1 MYFCK
6 KYIESNTIMRKLII
20 SICLLIGGVSV
31 QAQTVTSSERTVLE
45 AFTDTLKEMSASYSA
60 YSRMWDDLDMPA
72 PRVKLNADYYKLLV
86 PPTYYNAPLEQAL
99 ELNWEP
105 SDKLGLDA
113 VDSLFLLKK
122 NAVPQYEL
130 PNLAKSVEIDRWVN
144 EILLNVYLNY
154 PNIVKGNEASFA
166 DMKVLPNVHTIVTP
180 RKEDIVSYVMPEKE
194 KANAET
200 ELLVVKPNF
209 WKYTAAASMQFSQHS
224 ISDNW
229 YQGGESTNA
238 LNSDFRM
245 TANYNDKLKK
255 VQFENSLEIKLGF
268 ITAPSD
274 TVHNYKTNADL
285 FRLNSKLG
293 IQAVKNLFYTLSA
306 EFQTQFFSNYKT
318 NTNDLISTFFS
329 PANLKVAL
337 GLDYK
342 LNKGK
347 YNLSLLGNPFT
358 WRYIYLA
365 DKDIVNPSQFNV
377 EAGRRRASLFG
388 SEITAN
394 VTWKILDNLVY
405 RTKFDYFTTYESV
418 IMNWEN
424 TFEFKF
430 NRYLST
436 KIFLH
441 GRFDDGVKLTDD
453 NKTYFQFKE
462 MLTFGLSYT
471 IW

>member
-1 MYFCK
+1 MMMK
-6 KYIESNTIMRKLII
+6 KLII
-20 SICLLIGGVSV
+20 SICLLMGVSFV
-31 QAQTVTSSERTVLE
+31 QAQTTDPSKRTVLE
-45 AFTDTLKEMSASYSA
+45 AFTDTLQELSASYFA
-60 YSRMWDDLDMPA
+60 YHRMWDDLDIPT
-72 PRVKLNADYYKLLV
+72 PRVKLKVDYHKLIV
-86 PPTYYNAPLEQAL
+86 PPTYYYAPIQQAL
-99 ELNWEP
+99 ELDWEP
-105 SDKLGLDA
+105 SNKLGMDA
-113 VDSLFLLKK
+113 VDSL
-122 NAVPQYEL
+122 NAVKKSAEPQYEL
-130 PNLAKSVEIDRWVN
+130 PKLTKSVEVDRWVN
-144 EILLNVYLNY
+144 GILLNVYLKY

-166 DMKVLPNVHTIVTP
+166 DMKVLSDAHTIVTP
-180 RKEDIVSYVMPEKE
+180 RKEDIVSFVVPEKE
-194 KANAET
+194 KTNAET
-200 ELLVVKPNF
+200 ELLILKPNF
-209 WKYTAAASMQFSQHS
+209 WKYTAAASMQFSQHG

-238 LNSDFRM
+238 LNSEFRM
-245 TANYNDKLKK
+245 TANYNDKQK

-285 FRLNSKLG
+285 FRINSKLG
-293 IQAVKNLFYTLSA
+293 IRAIKNLYYTLSG

-329 PANLKVAL
+329 PANLKLSL

-342 LNKGK
+342 QNKNK
-347 YNLSLLGNPFT
+347 YNLSILGNPFS
-358 WRYIYLA
+358 WRYVYLA
-365 DKDIVNPSQFNV
+365 NDKIVNPSQFNV
-377 EAGRRRASLFG
+377 EAGKRRASLFG

-394 VTWKILDNLVY
+394 VTWKIRDNLTY
-405 RTKFDYFTTYESV
+405 RTKFDYFPTYEKV

-436 KIFLH
+436 KVFLH
-441 GRFDDGVKLTDD
+441 GRFDDGVTLTDD
-453 NKTYFQFKE
+453 NRTYFQFKE

>member
-1 MYFCK
+1 MMK
-6 KYIESNTIMRKLII
+6 KKLFI
-20 SICLLIGGVSV
+20 SICLLMSFLLV
-31 QAQTVTSSERTVLE
+31 QAQTTSSTKKTVLE
-45 AFTDTLKEMSASYSA
+45 AFTDTLQEMSASYFA
-60 YSRMWDDLDMPA
+60 YHRMWGDLDIPA
-72 PRVKLNADYYKLLV
+72 PRVKLKADYHKLIV
-86 PPTYYNAPLEQAL
+86 PPTYYFAPVQQAF
-99 ELNWEP
+99 ELDWEP
-105 SDKLGLDA
+105 SDKMGMDA
-113 VDSLFLLKK
+113 VDSLNMVIKS
-122 NAVPQYEL
+122 AEPQYEL
-130 PNLAKSVEIDRWVN
+130 PKLTNSVGADRWVN
-144 EILLNVYLNY
+144 EILLNVYLKY

-166 DMKVLPNVHTIVTP
+166 DMKVLSDAHTIVTP
-180 RKEDIVSYVMPEKE
+180 RKENIVSYVMPGNEKT
-194 KANAET
+194 NAEA
-200 ELLVVKPNF
+200 ELVIVKPNF
-209 WKYTAAASMQFSQHS
+209 WKYTAAASMQFSQHG

-238 LNSDFRM
+238 LNSELRM

-293 IQAVKNLFYTLSA
+293 VRAIKNLYYTLSG

-329 PANLKVAL
+329 PANLKLSL

-342 LNKGK
+342 QNKNK
-347 YNLSLLGNPFT
+347 YNLSILGNPLS
-358 WRYIYLA
+358 WRYVYLA
-365 DKDIVNPSQFNV
+365 NDKIVNPSQFNV
-377 EAGRRRASLFG
+377 EAGKKRASLFG

-394 VTWKILDNLVY
+394 VTWKIRDNLTY
-405 RTKFDYFTTYESV
+405 RTKFDYFTTYEKV

-436 KIFLH
+436 KVFLH
-441 GRFDDGVKLTDD
+441 GRFDDGVTLTDD
-453 NKTYFQFKE
+453 NRTYFQFKE

-471 IW
+471 FW

>member
-1 MYFCK
+1 MMTK
-6 KYIESNTIMRKLII
+6 KLFI
-20 SICLLIGGVSV
+20 SICLLMSFLLV
-31 QAQTVTSSERTVLE
+31 QAQTTSSTKKTVLE
-45 AFTDTLKEMSASYSA
+45 AFTDTLQEMSASYFA
-60 YSRMWDDLDMPA
+60 YHRMWDDLDIPA
-72 PRVKLNADYYKLLV
+72 PRVKLKADYHKLIV
-86 PPTYYNAPLEQAL
+86 PPTYYFAPVQQAF
-99 ELNWEP
+99 ELDWEP
-105 SDKLGLDA
+105 SDKMGMDA
-113 VDSLFLLKK
+113 VDSLNMVIKS
-122 NAVPQYEL
+122 AEPQYEL
-130 PNLAKSVEIDRWVN
+130 PKLTNSVGADRWVN
-144 EILLNVYLNY
+144 EILLNVYLKY

-166 DMKVLPNVHTIVTP
+166 DMKVLSDAHTIVTP
-180 RKEDIVSYVMPEKE
+180 RKENIVSYVMPGNEKT
-194 KANAET
+194 NAEA
-200 ELLVVKPNF
+200 ELVIVKPNF
-209 WKYTAAASMQFSQHS
+209 WKYTAAASMQFSQHG

-238 LNSDFRM
+238 LNSELRM

-285 FRLNSKLG
+285 FRINSKLG
-293 IQAVKNLFYTLSA
+293 IRAIKNLYYTLSG

-329 PANLKVAL
+329 PANLKLSL

-342 LNKGK
+342 QNKNK
-347 YNLSLLGNPFT
+347 YNLSILGNPLS
-358 WRYIYLA
+358 WRYVYLA
-365 DKDIVNPSQFNV
+365 NDKIVNPSQFNV
-377 EAGRRRASLFG
+377 EAGKKRASLFG

-394 VTWKILDNLVY
+394 VTWKIRDNLTY
-405 RTKFDYFTTYESV
+405 RTKFDYFTTYEKV

-436 KIFLH
+436 KVFLH
-441 GRFDDGVKLTDD
+441 GRFDDGVTLTDD
-453 NKTYFQFKE
+453 NRTYFQFKE

>member
-1 MYFCK
+1 MMK
-6 KYIESNTIMRKLII
+6 KKLFI
-20 SICLLIGGVSV
+20 SICLLMSFLLV
-31 QAQTVTSSERTVLE
+31 QAQTTSSTKKTVLE
-45 AFTDTLKEMSASYSA
+45 AFTDTLQEMSASYFA
-60 YSRMWDDLDMPA
+60 YHRMWDDLDIPA
-72 PRVKLNADYYKLLV
+72 PRVKLKADYHKLIV
-86 PPTYYNAPLEQAL
+86 PPTYYFAPVQQAF
-99 ELNWEP
+99 ELDWEP
-105 SDKLGLDA
+105 SYKMGMDA
-113 VDSLFLLKK
+113 VDSLNMVIKS
-122 NAVPQYEL
+122 AEPQYEL
-130 PNLAKSVEIDRWVN
+130 PKLTNSVGADRWVN
-144 EILLNVYLNY
+144 EILLNVYLKY

-166 DMKVLPNVHTIVTP
+166 GMKVISDAHTIVTP
-180 RKEDIVSYVMPEKE
+180 RKEDIVSYVVPEKE
-194 KANAET
+194 KTNAET
-200 ELLVVKPNF
+200 ELVILKPNF
-209 WKYTAAASMQFSQHS
+209 WKYTAAASMQFSQHG

-245 TANYNDKLKK
+245 TANYNDKQKI
-255 VQFENSLEIKLGF
+255 QFENSLEIKLGF

-293 IQAVKNLFYTLSA
+293 IRAIKNLYYTLSG

-329 PANLKVAL
+329 PANLKLSL

-342 LNKGK
+342 LNKNK
-347 YNLSLLGNPFT
+347 YNLSILGNPFS
-358 WRYIYLA
+358 WRYVYLVN
-365 DKDIVNPSQFNV
+365 DKIINPSQFNV
-377 EAGRRRASLFG
+377 EAGKRRASLFG

-394 VTWKILDNLVY
+394 VTWKIRDNLTY
-405 RTKFDYFTTYESV
+405 RTKFDYFTTYEKV

-424 TFEFKF
+424 TFEFQF

-436 KIFLH
+436 KVFLH
-441 GRFDDGVKLTDD
+441 GRFDDGVTLTDD
-453 NKTYFQFKE
+453 NRTYFQFKE

>member
-1 MYFCK
+1 MMMK
-6 KYIESNTIMRKLII
+6 KLII
-20 SICLLIGGVSV
+20 SICLLMGVSLV
-31 QAQTVTSSERTVLE
+31 QAQTTDPSKRTVLE
-45 AFTDTLKEMSASYSA
+45 AFTDTLQELSASYFA
-60 YSRMWDDLDMPA
+60 YHRMWDDLDIPA
-72 PRVKLNADYYKLLV
+72 PRVKLKVDYHKLIV
-86 PPTYYNAPLEQAL
+86 PPTYYYAPIQQAF
-99 ELNWEP
+99 ELDWEP
-105 SDKLGLDA
+105 NNKLGMDA
-113 VDSLFLLKK
+113 VDSL
-122 NAVPQYEL
+122 NAVKKSAEPEYEL
-130 PNLAKSVEIDRWVN
+130 PKLTQSVEVDRWVN
-144 EILLNVYLNY
+144 DILLNVYLKY

-166 DMKVLPNVHTIVTP
+166 GMKVISDAHTIVTP
-180 RKEDIVSYVMPEKE
+180 RKEDIVSYVVPEKE
-194 KANAET
+194 KTNAET
-200 ELLVVKPNF
+200 ELVILKPNF
-209 WKYTAAASMQFSQHS
+209 WKYTAAASMQFSQHG

-238 LNSDFRM
+238 LNSEFRM
-245 TANYNDKLKK
+245 TANYNDKQK

-285 FRLNSKLG
+285 FRINSKLG
-293 IQAVKNLFYTLSA
+293 IRAIKNLYYTLSG

-329 PANLKVAL
+329 PANLKLSL

-342 LNKGK
+342 QNKNK
-347 YNLSLLGNPFT
+347 YNLSILGNPFS
-358 WRYIYLA
+358 WRYVYLA
-365 DKDIVNPSQFNV
+365 NDKIVNPSQFNV
-377 EAGRRRASLFG
+377 EAGKRRASLFG

-394 VTWKILDNLVY
+394 VTWKIRDNLTY
-405 RTKFDYFTTYESV
+405 RTKFDYFTTYEKV

-436 KIFLH
+436 KVFLH
-441 GRFDDGVKLTDD
+441 GRFDDGVTLTET
-453 NKTYFQFKE
+453 NRTYFQFKE

>member
-1 MYFCK
+1 MMMK
-6 KYIESNTIMRKLII
+6 KLII
-20 SICLLIGGVSV
+20 SICLLMGVSLV
-31 QAQTVTSSERTVLE
+31 QAQTTDPSKRTVLE
-45 AFTDTLKEMSASYSA
+45 AFTDTLQELSASYFA
-60 YSRMWDDLDMPA
+60 YHRMWDDLDIPA
-72 PRVKLNADYYKLLV
+72 PRVKLKVDYHKLIV
-86 PPTYYNAPLEQAL
+86 PPTYYYAPIQQAF
-99 ELNWEP
+99 ELDWEP
-105 SDKLGLDA
+105 NNKLGMDA
-113 VDSLFLLKK
+113 VDSL
-122 NAVPQYEL
+122 NAVKKSAEPEYEL
-130 PNLAKSVEIDRWVN
+130 PKLTQSVEVDRWVN
-144 EILLNVYLNY
+144 DILLNVYLKY

-166 DMKVLPNVHTIVTP
+166 GMKVISDAHTIVTP
-180 RKEDIVSYVMPEKE
+180 RKEDIVSYVVPEKE
-194 KANAET
+194 KTNAET
-200 ELLVVKPNF
+200 ELVILKPNF
-209 WKYTAAASMQFSQHS
+209 WKYTAAASMQFSQHG

-238 LNSDFRM
+238 LNSEFRM
-245 TANYNDKLKK
+245 TANYNDKQK

-285 FRLNSKLG
+285 FRINSKLG
-293 IQAVKNLFYTLSA
+293 IRAIKNLYYTLSG

-329 PANLKVAL
+329 PANLKLSL

-342 LNKGK
+342 QNKNK
-347 YNLSLLGNPFT
+347 YTLSVLGNPFS
-358 WRYIYLA
+358 WRYVYLA
-365 DKDIVNPSQFNV
+365 NDRIVNPSQFNV
-377 EAGRRRASLFG
+377 EAGKRRASLFG

-394 VTWKILDNLVY
+394 VTWKIRDDLTY
-405 RTKFDYFTTYESV
+405 RTKFDYFTTYEKV

-436 KIFLH
+436 KVFLH
-441 GRFDDGVKLTDD
+441 GRFDDGVTLTDD
-453 NKTYFQFKE
+453 NRTYFQFKE

>member
-1 MYFCK
+1 MMMK
-6 KYIESNTIMRKLII
+6 KLII
-20 SICLLIGGVSV
+20 SICLLMGVSFV
-31 QAQTVTSSERTVLE
+31 QAQTTDPSKRTVLE
-45 AFTDTLKEMSASYSA
+45 AFTDTLQELSASYFA
-60 YSRMWDDLDMPA
+60 YHRMWDDLDIPT
-72 PRVKLNADYYKLLV
+72 PRVKLKVDYHKLIV
-86 PPTYYNAPLEQAL
+86 PPTYYYAPIQQAL
-99 ELNWEP
+99 ELDWEP
-105 SDKLGLDA
+105 SNKLGMDA
-113 VDSLFLLKK
+113 VDSL
-122 NAVPQYEL
+122 NAVKKSAEPQYEL
-130 PNLAKSVEIDRWVN
+130 PKLTKSVEVDRWVN
-144 EILLNVYLNY
+144 GILLNVYLKY

-166 DMKVLPNVHTIVTP
+166 DMKVLPDAHTIVTP
-180 RKEDIVSYVMPEKE
+180 RKENIVSYVMTGNEKT
-194 KANAET
+194 NAEA
-200 ELLVVKPNF
+200 ELLIVKPNF
-209 WKYTAAASMQFSQHS
+209 WKYTAAASMQFSQHG

-238 LNSDFRM
+238 LNSELRM

-285 FRLNSKLG
+285 FRINSKLG
-293 IQAVKNLFYTLSA
+293 IRAIKNLYYTLSG

-329 PANLKVAL
+329 PANLKLSV

-342 LNKGK
+342 QNKNK
-347 YNLSLLGNPFT
+347 YNLSILSNPFS
-358 WRYIYLA
+358 WRYVYLA
-365 DKDIVNPSQFNV
+365 NDKIVNPSQFNV
-377 EAGRRRASLFG
+377 EAGKRRASLFG

-394 VTWKILDNLVY
+394 VTWKIRDNLTY
-405 RTKFDYFTTYESV
+405 RTKFDYFTTYEKV

-436 KIFLH
+436 KVFLH
-441 GRFDDGVKLTDD
+441 GRFDDGVTLTET
-453 NKTYFQFKE
+453 NRTYFQFKE

>member
-1 MYFCK
+1 MMK
-6 KYIESNTIMRKLII
+6 KKLFI
-20 SICLLIGGVSV
+20 SICLLMSFLLV
-31 QAQTVTSSERTVLE
+31 QAQTTSSTKKTVLE
-45 AFTDTLKEMSASYSA
+45 AFTDTLQEMSASYFA
-60 YSRMWDDLDMPA
+60 YHRMWDDLDIPA
-72 PRVKLNADYYKLLV
+72 PRVKLKADYHKLIV
-86 PPTYYNAPLEQAL
+86 PPTYYFAPVQQAF
-99 ELNWEP
+99 ELDWEP
-105 SDKLGLDA
+105 SDKMGMDA
-113 VDSLFLLKK
+113 VDSLNMVIKS
-122 NAVPQYEL
+122 AEPQYEL
-130 PNLAKSVEIDRWVN
+130 PKLTNSVGADRWVN

-166 DMKVLPNVHTIVTP
+166 DMKVLSDAHTIVTP
-180 RKEDIVSYVMPEKE
+180 RKENIVSYVMPGNEKT
-194 KANAET
+194 NAEA
-200 ELLVVKPNF
+200 ELVIVKPNF
-209 WKYTAAASMQFSQHS
+209 WKYTAAASMQFSQHG

-238 LNSDFRM
+238 LNSELRM

-285 FRLNSKLG
+285 FRINSKLG
-293 IQAVKNLFYTLSA
+293 IRAIKNLYYTLSG

-329 PANLKVAL
+329 PANLKLSL

-342 LNKGK
+342 QNKNK
-347 YNLSLLGNPFT
+347 YNLSILGNPLS
-358 WRYIYLA
+358 WRYVYLA
-365 DKDIVNPSQFNV
+365 NDKIVNPSQFNV
-377 EAGRRRASLFG
+377 EAGKRRASLFG

-394 VTWKILDNLVY
+394 VTWNIRDNLTY
-405 RTKFDYFTTYESV
+405 RTKFDYFTTYEKV

-436 KIFLH
+436 KVFLH
-441 GRFDDGVKLTDD
+441 GRFDDGVTLTDD
-453 NKTYFQFKE
+453 NRTYFQFKE

>member
-1 MYFCK
+1 MMK
-6 KYIESNTIMRKLII
+6 KKLFI
-20 SICLLIGGVSV
+20 SICLLMSFWLV
-31 QAQTVTSSERTVLE
+31 QAQTTSSTKKTVLE
-45 AFTDTLKEMSASYSA
+45 AFTDTLQEMSASYFA
-60 YSRMWDDLDMPA
+60 YHRMWDDLDIPT
-72 PRVKLNADYYKLLV
+72 PRVKLKADYHKLIV
-86 PPTYYNAPLEQAL
+86 PPTYYFAPVQQAF
-99 ELNWEP
+99 ELDWKP
-105 SDKLGLDA
+105 SDKMGMDA
-113 VDSLFLLKK
+113 VDSLNMVIKS
-122 NAVPQYEL
+122 AEPQYEL
-130 PNLAKSVEIDRWVN
+130 PKLTNSVGADRWVN

-166 DMKVLPNVHTIVTP
+166 DMKVLSDAHTIVTP
-180 RKEDIVSYVMPEKE
+180 RKENIVSYVMPGNEKT
-194 KANAET
+194 NAEA
-200 ELLVVKPNF
+200 ELVIVKPNF
-209 WKYTAAASMQFSQHS
+209 WKYTAAASMQFSQHG

-238 LNSDFRM
+238 LNSELRM

-285 FRLNSKLG
+285 FRINSKLG
-293 IQAVKNLFYTLSA
+293 IRAIKNLYYTLSG

-329 PANLKVAL
+329 PANLKLSL

-342 LNKGK
+342 QNKNK
-347 YNLSLLGNPFT
+347 YNLSILGNPLS
-358 WRYIYLA
+358 WRYVYLA
-365 DKDIVNPSQFNV
+365 NDKIVNPSQFNV
-377 EAGRRRASLFG
+377 EAGKRRASLFG

-394 VTWKILDNLVY
+394 VTWNIRDNLTY
-405 RTKFDYFTTYESV
+405 RTKFDYFTTYEKV

-436 KIFLH
+436 KVFLH

-453 NKTYFQFKE
+453 NRTYFQFKE

>member
-1 MYFCK
+1 MMMK
-6 KYIESNTIMRKLII
+6 KLII
-20 SICLLIGGVSV
+20 SICLLMGVSFV
-31 QAQTVTSSERTVLE
+31 QAQTTDPSKRTVLE
-45 AFTDTLKEMSASYSA
+45 AFTDTLQELSASYFA
-60 YSRMWDDLDMPA
+60 YHRMWDDLDIPT
-72 PRVKLNADYYKLLV
+72 PRVKLKVDYHKLIV
-86 PPTYYNAPLEQAL
+86 PPTYYYAPIQQAL
-99 ELNWEP
+99 ELDWEP
-105 SDKLGLDA
+105 SNKLGMDA
-113 VDSLFLLKK
+113 VDSL
-122 NAVPQYEL
+122 NAVKKSAEQQYEL
-130 PNLAKSVEIDRWVN
+130 PKLTKSVEVDRWVN
-144 EILLNVYLNY
+144 GILLNVYLKY

-166 DMKVLPNVHTIVTP
+166 DMKVLPDAHTIVTP
-180 RKEDIVSYVMPEKE
+180 RKENIVSYVMTGNEKT
-194 KANAET
+194 NAEA
-200 ELLVVKPNF
+200 ELLIVKPNF
-209 WKYTAAASMQFSQHS
+209 WKYTAAASMQFSQHG

-238 LNSDFRM
+238 LNSELRM

-285 FRLNSKLG
+285 FRINSKLG
-293 IQAVKNLFYTLSA
+293 IRAIKNLYYTLSG

-329 PANLKVAL
+329 PANLKLSV

-342 LNKGK
+342 QNKNK
-347 YNLSLLGNPFT
+347 YNLSILSNPFS
-358 WRYIYLA
+358 WRYVYLA
-365 DKDIVNPSQFNV
+365 NDKIVNPSQFNV
-377 EAGRRRASLFG
+377 EAGKRRASLFG

-394 VTWKILDNLVY
+394 VTWKIRDNLTY
-405 RTKFDYFTTYESV
+405 RTKFDYFTTYEKV

-436 KIFLH
+436 KVFLH
-441 GRFDDGVKLTDD
+441 GRFDDGVTLTET
-453 NKTYFQFKE
+453 NRTYFQFKE

>member
-1 MYFCK
+1 MMK
-6 KYIESNTIMRKLII
+6 KKLFI
-20 SICLLIGGVSV
+20 SICLLMSFLLV
-31 QAQTVTSSERTVLE
+31 QAQTTSSTKKTVLE
-45 AFTDTLKEMSASYSA
+45 AFTDTLQEMSASYFA
-60 YSRMWDDLDMPA
+60 YHRMWDDLDIPA
-72 PRVKLNADYYKLLV
+72 PRVKLKADYHKLIV
-86 PPTYYNAPLEQAL
+86 PPTYYFAPVQQAF
-99 ELNWEP
+99 ELDWEP
-105 SDKLGLDA
+105 SDKMGMDA
-113 VDSLFLLKK
+113 VDSLNMVIKS
-122 NAVPQYEL
+122 AEPQYEL
-130 PNLAKSVEIDRWVN
+130 PKLTNSVGADRWVN
-144 EILLNVYLNY
+144 EILLNVYLKY

-166 DMKVLPNVHTIVTP
+166 DMKVLSDAHTIVTP
-180 RKEDIVSYVMPEKE
+180 RKENIVSYVMPGNEKT
-194 KANAET
+194 NAEA
-200 ELLVVKPNF
+200 ELVIVKPNF
-209 WKYTAAASMQFSQHS
+209 WKYTAAASMQFSQHG

-238 LNSDFRM
+238 LNSELRM

-293 IQAVKNLFYTLSA
+293 IRAIKNLYYTLSG

-329 PANLKVAL
+329 PANLKLSL

-342 LNKGK
+342 QNKNK
-347 YNLSLLGNPFT
+347 YNLSILGNPLS
-358 WRYIYLA
+358 WRYVYLA
-365 DKDIVNPSQFNV
+365 NDKIVNPSQFNV
-377 EAGRRRASLFG
+377 EAGKKRASLFG

-394 VTWKILDNLVY
+394 VTWKIRDNLTY
-405 RTKFDYFTTYESV
+405 RTKFDYFTTYEKV

-436 KIFLH
+436 KVFLH
-441 GRFDDGVKLTDD
+441 GRFDDGVTLTDD
-453 NKTYFQFKE
+453 NRTYFQFKE

>member
-1 MYFCK
+1 MIK
-6 KYIESNTIMRKLII
+6 KLII
-20 SICLLIGGVSV
+20 SICLLMGVSFV
-31 QAQTVTSSERTVLE
+31 QAQTTDSTKRTVME
-45 AFTDTLKEMSASYSA
+45 AFTDTLQEMSASYFA
-60 YSRMWDDLDMPA
+60 YHRMWDDLDIPA
-72 PRVKLNADYYKLLV
+72 PRVKLKVDYHKLIV
-86 PPTYYNAPLEQAL
+86 PPTYYFAPVQQAF
-99 ELNWEP
+99 ELDWEP
-105 SDKLGLDA
+105 SDKMGMDA
-113 VDSLFLLKK
+113 VDSLNMVIKS
-122 NAVPQYEL
+122 AEPQYEL
-130 PNLAKSVEIDRWVN
+130 PKLTNSVGADRWVN

-166 DMKVLPNVHTIVTP
+166 DMKVLSDAHTIVTP
-180 RKEDIVSYVMPEKE
+180 RKENIVSYVMPGNEKT
-194 KANAET
+194 NAEA
-200 ELLVVKPNF
+200 ELVIVKPNF
-209 WKYTAAASMQFSQHS
+209 WKYTAAASMQFSQHG

-238 LNSDFRM
+238 LNSELRM

-285 FRLNSKLG
+285 FRINSKLG
-293 IQAVKNLFYTLSA
+293 IRAIKNLYYTLSG

-329 PANLKVAL
+329 PANLKLSL

-342 LNKGK
+342 QNKNK
-347 YNLSLLGNPFT
+347 YNLSILGNPLS
-358 WRYIYLA
+358 WRYVYLA
-365 DKDIVNPSQFNV
+365 NDKIVNPSQFNV
-377 EAGRRRASLFG
+377 EAGKRRASLFG

-394 VTWKILDNLVY
+394 VTWNIRDNLTY
-405 RTKFDYFTTYESV
+405 RTKFDYFTTYEKV

-424 TFEFKF
+424 TFEFQF

-436 KIFLH
+436 KVFLH
-441 GRFDDGVKLTDD
+441 GRFDDGVTLTDD
-453 NKTYFQFKE
+453 NRTYFQFKE